1 VLAAA
6 AGAGAVLAAGRV
18 PGLRIGSGGG
28 VGVRPNPHLPEGVD
42 TIPQIEHLVV
52 LMMENHSFD
61 NYLGV
66 LGRGDGL
73 AVDRHGRPLAT
84 NLDSSGRP
92 VRAFHMPSFCQEQ
105 SEPNNSWNETHLS
118 MNGQRMDGFARA
130 STPVAMGY
138 YTPSDLPFYSG
149 LARTFVL
156 ADRWFSSAPAKT
168 FPNRYYLLG
177 GTSLGVIT
185 NIGLPSTPPN
195 GSILE
200 HLDAH
205 QITWRDYYQ
214 SLPTAALFAGLGAAN
229 NVHVSQFFTDAA
241 SGNLPFLSIVD
252 PDFDKGSEENP
263 QDIRIGEAFASQIV
277 NAVMHGPA
285 WNKTMLV
292 WCYDEGGGYYDHV
305 PPPAAVP
312 PDNIPPQTNVPPDQP
327 GGFDRYGIRVPAV
340 VVSPRAR
347 PGHVSHVV
355 YDHTSVLK
363 FIETKWNLPALTQR
377 DANAANLLDCL
388 DLRGRP
394 AFLNP
399 PKLPA
404 PTQATNSVPCAPLP
418 PSAVPVS

>member
-6 AGAGAVLAAGRV
+6 VGAGAVLAAGRL
-18 PGLRIGSGGG
+18 PGLRLGSGG

-42 TIPQIEHLVV
+42 TIPQVEHLVV

-84 NLDSSGRP
+84 NLDATGRP
-92 VRAFHMPSFCQEQ
+92 VRAFRMPGFCQEQ
-105 SEPNNSWNETHLS
+105 SEPNNSWNETHIS
-118 MNGQRMDGFARA
+118 MNGRRMDGFARA
-130 STPVAMGY
+130 STAVAMGY
-138 YTPSDLPFYSG
+138 YTPSDVPFYAG
-149 LARTFVL
+149 MARTFTL
-156 ADRWFSSAPAKT
+156 ADRWFASAPAKT
-168 FPNRYYLLG
+168 FPNRYYLLA
-177 GTSLGVIT
+177 GTSSGVIT
-185 NIGLPSTPPN
+185 NVILSTEPAN

-205 QITWRDYYQ
+205 QITWRNYYQ
-214 SLPTAALFAGLGAAN
+214 TLPTAALFLRSTRAN
-229 NVHVSQFFTDAA
+229 LVPVSQFFTDAA
-241 SGNLPFLSIVD
+241 AGTLPFFSLVD
-252 PDFDKGSEENP
+252 PNFDKGSEENP
-263 QDIRIGEAFASQIV
+263 QDVRVGEAFASQVV

-285 WNKTMLV
+285 WDKTMLV

-312 PDNIPPQTNVPPDQP
+312 PDSVPPQTQVPPDQP

-355 YDHTSVLK
+355 YDHTSILK

-404 PTQATNSVPCAPLP
+404 PAQATSSVPCGPLS
-418 PSAVPVS
+418 PSAIPVS